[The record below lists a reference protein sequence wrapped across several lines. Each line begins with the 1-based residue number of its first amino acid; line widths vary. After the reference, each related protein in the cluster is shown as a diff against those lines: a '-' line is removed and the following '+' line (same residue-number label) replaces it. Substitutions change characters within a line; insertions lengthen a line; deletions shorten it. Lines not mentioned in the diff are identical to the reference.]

1 MARRRRQSLAL
12 SGEHA
17 RQALAV
23 LIHEGKLA
31 AGEVR
36 KALQRRDRLIRALR
50 ASLAALGE
58 GVGRVGRRV
67 GKGGPFPMV
76 AKTAR
81 GTRPRVVRRAKP
93 RISAAT
99 RKMYQQQGRYMA
111 AVRHLPKAARAR
123 VKAIREK
130 SGVRAAIAAA
140 KSRLAE
146 QRFITRQPQSKDSD
160 QPWKKNGRHRS
171 YSARPDPKPDKHGGS
186 GAGRQQGGSGV
197 GRERG

>member
-1 MARRRRQSLAL
+1 MMAKRRTQSLTL

-23 LIHEGKLA
+23 LIQEGKLA
-31 AGEVR
+31 ASEVK
-36 KALQRRDRLIRALR
+36 KALQRRDRLVRALR
-50 ASLAALGE
+50 TSLAALEAGVVK
-58 GVGRVGRRV
+58 VGRQFKDSPFALGRR
-67 GKGGPFPMV
+67 
-76 AKTAR
+76 AKTAKLA
-81 GTRPRVVRRAKP
+81 TKRRKP

-111 AVRHLPKAARAR
+111 AVRQLPKGDRAK

-146 QRFITRQPQSKDSD
+146 QRFITRQPRSKDSD
-160 QPWKKNGRHRS
+160 QPWKTNGKHRH
-171 YSARPDPKPDKHGGS
+171 YPARPNPRPDKHGGS

-197 GRERG
+197 GREHG